1 MRGLVIVGILALG
14 LGGCLQ
20 QMNERAGGRCEV
32 TASKP
37 WTPAAGTELTVE
49 AGTLGAD
56 CEHAVATIVIR
67 DQSGVAY
74 AQAYPTAQV
83 MDLAQARDSR
93 AMRTAL
99 GEWIQSANH
108 TIDTTSAL
116 PDWPEGAEGPQNGEF
131 PFYVA
136 EGFTR
141 ETYMALRERNAPVF
155 CYVQGMESEKCL
167 ALEDGVLSEIGIQSF
182 PG

>member
-1 MRGLVIVGILALG
+1 MRGLMIVGILALA

-20 QMNERAGGRCEV
+20 QINERVGERCEV

-37 WTPAAGTELTVE
+37 WTPVAGTEMTVE

-67 DQSGVAY
+67 DHSGVAY
-74 AQAYPTAQV
+74 AQAYPTTQV
-83 MDLAQARDSR
+83 MNLAQARDSR
-93 AMRTAL
+93 EMRTAL
-99 GEWIQSANH
+99 GEWIESANH
-108 TIDTTSAL
+108 MMDTTSAL
-116 PDWPEGAEGPQNGEF
+116 PDWPEGAEAPQNGEF

-141 ETYMALRERNAPVF
+141 ETYMALRARNVPVF
-155 CYVQGMESEKCL
+155 CYVQGMESQKCL
-167 ALEDGVLSEIGIQSF
+167 ALEDGALSEIGVQSF

>member
-1 MRGLVIVGILALG
+1 MRGVVVVGVLALV

-37 WTPAAGTELTVE
+37 WTPVAGAEMTVE

-67 DQSGVAY
+67 DHSGVAY
-74 AQAYPTAQV
+74 TQAYPTAQV
-83 MDLAQARDSR
+83 MNLAQARDSR

-99 GEWIQSANH
+99 AKWIESSNH
-108 TIDTTSAL
+108 TMETTSAL
-116 PDWPEGAEGPQNGEF
+116 PDWPEGATGPQNGEF
-131 PFYVA
+131 PFYVN

-141 ETYMALRERNAPVF
+141 ETYMALRERNVPVF
-155 CYVQGMESEKCL
+155 CYVQGMESLNCL
-167 ALEDGVLSEIGIQSF
+167 ALQDGILSEIGIQSF